1 MQIVGLGN
9 LVLGIMATAEE
20 LAERGVCPEA
30 LDGDA
35 LLRFVWE
42 VCREEGLRPS
52 RVDEVEVR
60 VEQDDLTIFC
70 FLLPPE
76 RECFRFEGLGEAL
89 DALHAAGSPRSC
101 ALLRFERGYVAV
113 TASAGCGMRLSE
125 FGLPLGSRAAA
136 QACAQGEV
144 LAEGK
149 QLALLLRRRRR

>member
-20 LAERGVCPEA
+20 LTERGVCPEEP
-30 LDGDA
+30 DGDA

-42 VCREEGLRPS
+42 VCRQEGLRAS

-60 VEQDDLTIFC
+60 VGQALLTIFC

-89 DALHAAGSPRSC
+89 DALSAAGSPKRC
-101 ALLRFERGYVAV
+101 ALLRHERSYVAV
-113 TASAGCGMRLSE
+113 TASAGCGALLSE
-125 FGLPLGSRAAA
+125 FGQPLDSRAAA
-136 QACAQGEV
+136 RAYAQGEV

-149 QLALLLRRRRR
+149 QLALLLRRRKR